1 MKALFDFFTPPSQAR
16 LLPEGRLA
24 GPMPWIIGIM
34 MFLTVLAAAAGMSLS
49 RAARTLDSDLSGRV
63 TVQVVEANAARR
75 AAQVRALSDQLV
87 RLAAVETVRKVPD
100 AEVAKLLDPW
110 FGDEG
115 LDPDLPVPALID
127 VSLRRTN
134 PSDLD
139 MLRSSVK
146 STAPSARVDLHADW
160 LAPLARLLGSLT
172 WLSAMLVALM
182 AVATASIVVLTARAS
197 LNTHQ
202 GTIEVMHLLGASDI
216 QISQLFQRRL
226 GLDALIGGAVGLGF
240 ALLALALLGSRLS
253 DLGSDL
259 LGSGGLGWFGWV
271 IILSLPLFGAA
282 VATFAARFT
291 ILTALRRIL

>member
-1 MKALFDFFTPPSQAR
+1 VIAMSFFTQSTDTR

-34 MFLTVLAAAAGMSLS
+34 MFLMVLAATAGMSLA
-49 RAARTLDSDLSGRV
+49 RAATSLDSDLAGRV
-63 TVQVVEANAARR
+63 TVQVVEANSARR

-87 RLAAVETVRKVPD
+87 RLGAVETVRRVPD
-100 AEVAKLLDPW
+100 AEIAKLLDPW
-110 FGDEG
+110 FGEEG

-127 VSLRRTN
+127 VTLRRSS
-134 PSDLD
+134 PDDLA
-139 MLRSSVK
+139 LIRSSVK
-146 STAPSARVDLHADW
+146 ATAPSARVDLHADW

-172 WLSAMLVALM
+172 WLSGMLVALM

-202 GTIEVMHLLGASDI
+202 GTIEVMHLLGASDF
-216 QISQLFQRRL
+216 QIAGLFQRRL

-253 DLGSDL
+253 EIGSDL
-259 LGSGGLGWFGWV
+259 LGSVGLGWLGWT
-271 IILSLPLFGAA
+271 IIVLLPLLGAA